1 VRAELKRVMVRVDA
15 MTLRERVMLFVCV
28 LVALGALTY
37 VLFVMPLAAAQKQ
50 RAAQIDQSS
59 AQMEALRDQ
68 AQVGMLEGR
77 RTRAA
82 QLQAETASLQ
92 GEIDATEREIAALS
106 DGAGKA
112 ASLPAMLKRV
122 VKRTDKVALVRVV
135 SSSSEAGAAP
145 QPGVAGVAGDGLDI
159 TLAGRYL
166 DLMEYLA
173 ALEAA
178 MPQAHWS
185 SLRLTAETVPPQL
198 IVRMVNPQGRP

>member
-1 VRAELKRVMVRVDA
+1 MMAELKRSIARVDA
-15 MTLRERVMLFVCV
+15 MTLRERVLLFLCV
-28 LVALGALTY
+28 LVVLGALTY
-37 VLFVMPLAAAQKQ
+37 VLFVMPLATAQKQ
-50 RAAQIDQSS
+50 RAAQIDQGS

-77 RTRAA
+77 RVRAA
-82 QLQAETASLQ
+82 ELGAEIASLQ
-92 GEIDATEREIAALS
+92 GEIDAIEREIATLS

-122 VKRTDKVALVRVV
+122 VRRTDKVALVRVV
-135 SSSSEAGAAP
+135 SSSAEAGAAP
-145 QPGVAGVAGDGLDI
+145 PPGVAGVAGDGLDI

-185 SLRLTAETVPPQL
+185 SLRLTAETVPVQVV
-198 IVRMVNPQGRP
+198 VRMVTPQGRP

>member
-1 VRAELKRVMVRVDA
+1 MNAELKRAFARVDA
-15 MTLRERVMLFVCV
+15 MTMRERVLLFLCV
-28 LVALGALTY
+28 LAVLGALTY
-37 VLFVMPLAAAQKQ
+37 VLSVMPLATAQRQ
-50 RAAQIDQSS
+50 RAAQIDQGS

-68 AQVGMLEGR
+68 AQVGILEGR
-77 RTRAA
+77 RSRAA
-82 QLQAETASLQ
+82 QLNAEIASLQ
-92 GEIDATEREIAALS
+92 GEIDVLEGEVTALS
-106 DGAGKA
+106 DSAGKT

-135 SSSSEAGAAP
+135 SSSSEGGAA
-145 QPGVAGVAGDGLDI
+145 QPPGVTGVAGNGLDI

-185 SLRLTAETVPPQL
+185 SLRLTAETAPVQVV
-198 IVRMVNPQGRP
+198 VRMVAPQGGP